1 MRGFERTGSSLL
13 FVLSCTSPDWRE
25 GRVHHSTVCPKK
37 GSPTATARDGGP
49 GRRHA
54 ARALCGSYFRLDLSS
69 GIGGFRETLHR
80 VPKKRKLHRV
90 EHGFCPPP
98 PSGRSG
104 SCLSTLTGA
113 SEIQWWS
120 GSCASD
126 PPPSKN
132 GQWMSLFGVITTKP

>member
-1 MRGFERTGSSLL
+1 MKEQGPPSFLSCHAHRRTGERDE
-13 FVLSCTSPDWRE
+13 CT
-25 GRVHHSTVCPKK
+25 
-37 GSPTATARDGGP
+37 TARYAPKREARPQRPVMAVLDGDTPP
-49 GRRHA
+49 GRSAGRI
-54 ARALCGSYFRLDLSS
+54 FRLDLSS